1 MIEAVEYLR
10 AQGLGALLALFWFVA
25 IFDVPR
31 YLILFGVTALLPPR
45 RIPDAAATPR
55 RVSAVVAGHS
65 EEAKVDTCVRALH
78 EQSRRPDEI
87 VVLSDGSTDRMAAR
101 VTALSRAGLVDAAHA
116 TDLRSG
122 KAAGLNLGARVARGD
137 VIVFVDCDCTFDQH
151 AIRNILRPFAD
162 PEVGAVAVSVLVRND
177 RENLLSAFQA
187 IESLITISLGRQAMD
202 RLGLVSCIPGA
213 FGAFRRTAYE
223 DIRGYDAEGGEDLD
237 LTLGLRA
244 AGWEVRFAPDA
255 ICHTDVPIRRAALV
269 RRRGQWERD
278 AIRLRYR
285 KHAAL
290 MNPFAPRFP

>member
-1 MIEAVEYLR
+1 MIEAVDDLR

-25 IFDVPR
+25 IFDVAR
-31 YLILFGVTALLPPR
+31 YLIPFVVTALLPPR
-45 RIPDAAATPR
+45 RFPDDDATPR
-55 RVSAVVAGHS
+55 RVSAVVVGHS
-65 EEAKVDTCVRALH
+65 EEAKVDTCVRALP

-87 VVLSDGSTDRMAAR
+87 VVVSDGSTGRMAA
-101 VTALSRAGLVDAAHA
+101 LSRTGLVQSAHA

-187 IESLITISLGRQAMD
+187 IESLITISLGKQAMD